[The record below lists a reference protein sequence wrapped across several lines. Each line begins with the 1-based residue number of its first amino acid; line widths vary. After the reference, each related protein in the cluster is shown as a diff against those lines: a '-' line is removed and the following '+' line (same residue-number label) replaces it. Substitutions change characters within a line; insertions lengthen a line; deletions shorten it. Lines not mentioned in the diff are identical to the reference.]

1 MAAAQCSLY
10 VLANFLQ
17 FMLLLR
23 FLTNRHHGGTESE
36 AGMEGTGT
44 QRPGG
49 RRRLNAYGRVM
60 RRGRIFARMREGWSY
75 DEIARDEGLTAER
88 IRQIVSEVLQKR
100 KVDTEADHAKLQL
113 ARLERVMHFASEAL
127 ARGDMG
133 VGSLYLKT
141 LDRLDRY
148 QKTAKAAEAY
158 DDEARER
165 LLPKLNQV
173 AERLGYDKILA
184 ENARIIAEHEAKVQ
198 QSYAEQAAGGA
209 APEMASDYA

>member
-1 MAAAQCSLY
+1 M
-10 VLANFLQ
+10 V
-17 FMLLLR
+17 LLL
-23 FLTNRHHGGTESE
+23 FLINRHQGGAESE
-36 AGMEGTGT
+36 AGMEGTGK
-44 QRPGG
+44 
-49 RRRLNAYGRVM
+49 RRLNAYGRVM

-100 KVDTEADHAKLQL
+100 KVDPEADHAKLQL

-127 ARGDMG
+127 ARAYG

-148 QKTAKAAEAY
+148 QKTAKAAETY

-165 LLPKLNQV
+165 LLAKLNQV

-184 ENARIIAEHEAKVQ
+184 ENKKIVAEHEAKVQ
-198 QSYAEQAAGGA
+198 QSYAEQTTGGA
-209 APEMASDYA
+209 PLEMASDCA

>member
-1 MAAAQCSLY
+1 
-10 VLANFLQ
+10 
-17 FMLLLR
+17 
-23 FLTNRHHGGTESE
+23 
-36 AGMEGTGT
+36 MEGTGT

-148 QKTAKAAEAY
+148 QKTAKAAETY

-165 LLPKLNQV
+165 LLAKLNQV